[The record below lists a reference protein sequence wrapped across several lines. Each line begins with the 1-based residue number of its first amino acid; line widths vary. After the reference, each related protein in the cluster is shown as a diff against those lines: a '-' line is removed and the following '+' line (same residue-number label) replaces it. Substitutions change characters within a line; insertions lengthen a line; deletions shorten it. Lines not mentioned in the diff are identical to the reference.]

1 MNERTESPS
10 SAPATP
16 SATQSFTE
24 EAARDAALAAW
35 RGMRIEQVK
44 AYHQGKSSGAK
55 LSDFAADKALSKIEG
70 ELSRYRG
77 AGVHFEG
84 SPRLTARV
92 TAVDVKA
99 APQRVTIT
107 ECFDTTEWKAMQGSK
122 SVTSA
127 NQVRRSTVTGS
138 VRALGTHW
146 KVVDYDVD
154 KEHAC

>member
-1 MNERTESPS
+1 
-10 SAPATP
+10 
-16 SATQSFTE
+16 
-24 EAARDAALAAW
+24 
-35 RGMRIEQVK
+35 MRIEQVK
-44 AYHQGKSSGAK
+44 AYHQGKSSGTK
-55 LSDFAADKALSKIEG
+55 LSDFATDKALSKIEG

-138 VRALGTHW
+138 VRTLGTHW
-146 KVVDYDVD
+146 KVVDYDVNE
-154 KEHAC
+154 EHGC